1 MKTPLSISMS
11 ELSKVAAA
19 AADRADQAARKSGI
33 TPAGL
38 LKRER
43 TRIRIREAIHFPE
56 ADVLKTRSGRKLVGK
71 ASGR

>member
-11 ELSKVAAA
+11 ELSKVAEA
-19 AADRADQAARKSGI
+19 AADRADQAAKEAGI

-43 TRIRIREAIHFPE
+43 AVFASARQFPF
-56 ADVLKTRSGRKLVGK
+56 RKQK
-71 ASGR
+71 R